1 LEAWESGLLST
12 PEQAPPLLDSFS
24 ASFSAD
30 ELLKP
35 PGEDPI
41 VLETYRPLGQSLDW
55 ELGQLFYRQRGN
67 TAFLNGEVPYLV
79 NNDGVL
85 AARAAALFF
94 TSIEERGP
102 ADRGDLLA
110 LEFGAGSCLFAR
122 GFLLAFERLSKKT
135 GRDYHERLI
144 YVLADH
150 SGPMLEDASK
160 SGVFPPGCRV
170 VFARADAVQQLF
182 ETVEGVLPAGATFD
196 AIFLNYVLDCLPAM
210 ILRRKEDGIERL
222 CIQTELSPANPL
234 LRDLPGARK
243 RAMEYASGANP
254 DPSCL
259 IDLYPIFRLR
269 YRYEIVR
276 DGHIPFFRAAAPLL
290 DDNNP
295 LLHSY
300 GAIACLEASLQN
312 LRPGGFILFSDY
324 GTSASG
330 DQPKDLMRLFHQHFG
345 SSTAIGL
352 NLRQLRD
359 YLTGIPDANYAE
371 PPSDD
376 ESLTV
381 RLAGRGVA
389 ERVTLQFGQLFNRDE
404 LERLRAPRKLAREYR
419 SAGAQQLA
427 LECYVDAI
435 RLQPENWD
443 LKGEAARFCETALRL
458 HESALELAR
467 AALELNPIDPD
478 LWNTLGDC
486 LYSLRRK
493 GEADA
498 AFRWALRLSPANV
511 RARYNLVY
519 TLTDKRDFP
528 GALNMIS
535 EALAIDEGGE
545 FAERLL
551 KRQGEII
558 SALKQRRKRIAE
570 SMADRYCTGSG
581 QSCISR

>member
-1 LEAWESGLLST
+1 
-12 PEQAPPLLDSFS
+12 
-24 ASFSAD
+24 
-30 ELLKP
+30 
-35 PGEDPI
+35 
-41 VLETYRPLGQSLDW
+41 
-55 ELGQLFYRQRGN
+55 
-67 TAFLNGEVPYLV
+67 
-79 NNDGVL
+79 
-85 AARAAALFF
+85 
-94 TSIEERGP
+94 
-102 ADRGDLLA
+102 
-110 LEFGAGSCLFAR
+110 
-122 GFLLAFERLSKKT
+122 
-135 GRDYHERLI
+135 
-144 YVLADH
+144 
-150 SGPMLEDASK
+150 
-160 SGVFPPGCRV
+160 
-170 VFARADAVQQLF
+170 
-182 ETVEGVLPAGATFD
+182 
-196 AIFLNYVLDCLPAM
+196 
-210 ILRRKEDGIERL
+210 
-222 CIQTELSPANPL
+222 
-234 LRDLPGARK
+234 
-243 RAMEYASGANP
+243 
-254 DPSCL
+254 
-259 IDLYPIFRLR
+259 
-269 YRYEIVR
+269 
-276 DGHIPFFRAAAPLL
+276 
-290 DDNNP
+290 
-295 LLHSY
+295 
-300 GAIACLEASLQN
+300 
-312 LRPGGFILFSDY
+312 
-324 GTSASG
+324 
-330 DQPKDLMRLFHQHFG
+330 
-345 SSTAIGL
+345 
-352 NLRQLRD
+352 
-359 YLTGIPDANYAE
+359 
-371 PPSDD
+371 
-376 ESLTV
+376 
-381 RLAGRGVA
+381 VA